1 MFTDY
6 KKAIESLFKIEATKD
21 YTLDNIM
28 KATALL
34 WNPQDS
40 FKIIHVAGTNGKGS
54 VSKMLFSV
62 LKIAGKRVWVFTS
75 PHLIDIKERFET
87 ESWNITE
94 TDFINI
100 LNKILSFKIDLS
112 YFEKCV
118 LIAFEFFKLRECEYV
133 ILEVWLGWLLDTT
146 NIVNPIITTI
156 TSIWLDHQEVL
167 WSTLEEI
174 AFQKAWIIK
183 PNIPLVL
190 NFKNTVIEEVV
201 KEKNAQI
208 IFTDRKVETNL
219 LWEWQEKNAS
229 LVYEIGIYLGIA
241 ENIILSWLK
250 KVVHSGRLEFLKE
263 NILVDGAHNID
274 SLKVL
279 KNFIKQN
286 LEYKFDQIFYCFWLE
301 KWKNIDMVLDVFWK
315 NENYILVDIESNA
328 LEDIKKH
335 SNRFP
340 LRTKE
345 HIISESNKNKK
356 NLYVVFGSLYMIWDF
371 LR

>member
-1 MFTDY
+1 
-6 KKAIESLFKIEATKD
+6 
-21 YTLDNIM
+21 
-28 KATALL
+28 
-34 WNPQDS
+34 
-40 FKIIHVAGTNGKGS
+40 
-54 VSKMLFSV
+54 
-62 LKIAGKRVWVFTS
+62 
-75 PHLIDIKERFET
+75 
-87 ESWNITE
+87 
-94 TDFINI
+94 
-100 LNKILSFKIDLS
+100 
-112 YFEKCV
+112 
-118 LIAFEFFKLRECEYV
+118 
-133 ILEVWLGWLLDTT
+133 
-146 NIVNPIITTI
+146 
-156 TSIWLDHQEVL
+156 
-167 WSTLEEI
+167 
-174 AFQKAWIIK
+174 
-183 PNIPLVL
+183 
-190 NFKNTVIEEVV
+190 
-201 KEKNAQI
+201 
-208 IFTDRKVETNL
+208 
-219 LWEWQEKNAS
+219 
-229 LVYEIGIYLGIA
+229 
-241 ENIILSWLK
+241 LK

-286 LEYKFDQIFYCFWLE
+286 LEYKFDQIFYCFWLK